1 MDKLRSME
9 VFAAAAEAGSFSA
22 CADALGLS
30 AVMVGKHVG
39 QLERHLGVRLLQR
52 STRRQSLTEAGR
64 LFLDECR
71 QILERVRNAET
82 VAERLHSQPRGR
94 LRITAPVTLGE
105 TAVAEAVSVY
115 LLRYPEVTVE
125 LVLDDAF
132 TDLIADGFDAAVRI
146 GALASSD
153 HLVARP
159 LRPYRMAICAAPA
172 YLARSGPLLAPA
184 DLARCQF
191 LCPPYPARRFI
202 LTLDRGDQR
211 DEVELSPHLQSEHFP
226 FLMRAVREGHGV
238 GLLPVYA
245 GWEDVREG
253 RLVPVLKE
261 WKPEGLGNRLFI
273 ITTPNLHPSMATRAL
288 IEFLRQRIPAL
299 DVFSG
304 NAAALDPP

>member
-1 MDKLRSME
+1 MDKLRRME

-64 LFLDECR
+64 LFLEECR

-94 LRITAPVTLGE
+94 LRVTAPVTLGE
-105 TAVAEAVSVY
+105 TAVAEAVSAY

-172 YLARSGPLLAPA
+172 YLAQAGHPRTLA
-184 DLARCQF
+184 DLAGHRCLNHLLWPQGMGW
-191 LCPPYPARRFI
+191 PAPGDGAAAVPSAPLTANNGQALRRAA
-202 LTLDRGDQR
+202 LAGCGVVMQP
-211 DEVELSPHLQSEHFP
+211 EVLL
-226 FLMRAVREGHGV
+226 AADIAA
-238 GLLPVYA
+238 GLLVPLLEDTMPAPRPVHLLYP
-245 GWEDVREG
+245 R
-253 RLVPVLKE
+253 
-261 WKPEGLGNRLFI
+261 
-273 ITTPNLHPSMATRAL
+273 
-288 IEFLRQRIPAL
+288 
-299 DVFSG
+299 
-304 NAAALDPP
+304 DPRPLPKQACFVDIMLEKMGA

>member
-64 LFLDECR
+64 LFLEECR

-94 LRITAPVTLGE
+94 LRVTAPVTLGE
-105 TAVAEAVSVY
+105 TAVAEAVSAY

-146 GALASSD
+146 GALANSD

-172 YLARSGPLLAPA
+172 YLAQAGHPRTLA
-184 DLARCQF
+184 DLAGHRCLNHLLWPQGMGW
-191 LCPPYPARRFI
+191 PATADDQAAVPSAPLAANNGQALRRAA
-202 LTLDRGDQR
+202 LAGCGVVMQP
-211 DEVELSPHLQSEHFP
+211 EVLL
-226 FLMRAVREGHGV
+226 AADIAG
-238 GLLPVYA
+238 GLLVPLLEDAVPAPRPVHLLYP
-245 GWEDVREG
+245 R
-253 RLVPVLKE
+253 
-261 WKPEGLGNRLFI
+261 
-273 ITTPNLHPSMATRAL
+273 
-288 IEFLRQRIPAL
+288 
-299 DVFSG
+299 
-304 NAAALDPP
+304 DPRPLPKQASFVQIMLEKMGA

>member
-172 YLARSGPLLAPA
+172 YLARAGHPRTLA
-184 DLARCQF
+184 DLAGHRCLNHLLWPQGMGW
-191 LCPPYPARRFI
+191 PASGDGPAPLAANNGQALRRAALAGCGI
-202 LTLDRGDQR
+202 VMQP
-211 DEVELSPHLQSEHFP
+211 EVLLAAD
-226 FLMRAVREGHGV
+226 LAA
-238 GLLPVYA
+238 GL
-245 GWEDVREG
+245 
-253 RLVPVLKE
+253 LVPVLE
-261 WKPEGLGNRLFI
+261 DA
-273 ITTPNLHPSMATRAL
+273 TPPPRPVHLLYAR
-288 IEFLRQRIPAL
+288 
-299 DVFSG
+299 
-304 NAAALDPP
+304 DPRPLPKQARFVDIMLERMGT

>member
-9 VFAAAAEAGSFSA
+9 VFAVAAEAGSFSA

-64 LFLDECR
+64 LFLEECR

-94 LRITAPVTLGE
+94 LRVTAPVTLGE
-105 TAVAEAVSVY
+105 TAVAEAVSAY

-146 GALASSD
+146 GALANSD

-172 YLARSGPLLAPA
+172 YLAQAGHPQTLAELAGHRCLNHLLWPQGMGWPATAHGQAAVPSAPLAANNGQALRRAALAGCGVVMQPEVLLAADIAGGLLVPLLEDAVPAPRPVH
-184 DLARCQF
+184 L
-191 LCPPYPARRFI
+191 LYP
-202 LTLDRGDQR
+202 R
-211 DEVELSPHLQSEHFP
+211 DPRP
-226 FLMRAVREGHGV
+226 
-238 GLLPVYA
+238 LPKQASFVQIMLEKMGA
-245 GWEDVREG
+245 
-253 RLVPVLKE
+253 
-261 WKPEGLGNRLFI
+261 
-273 ITTPNLHPSMATRAL
+273 
-288 IEFLRQRIPAL
+288 
-299 DVFSG
+299 
-304 NAAALDPP
+304 

>member
-52 STRRQSLTEAGR
+52 STRRQSLTEAGH
-64 LFLDECR
+64 LFLEECR
-71 QILERVRNAET
+71 QILERVRKAET

-94 LRITAPVTLGE
+94 LRVTAPVTLGE
-105 TAVAEAVSVY
+105 TAVAEAVSAY

-172 YLARSGPLLAPA
+172 YLAQAGHPRTLA
-184 DLARCQF
+184 DLAGHRCLNHLLWPQGMGW
-191 LCPPYPARRFI
+191 PAPEDGAAPKSSVPLAANNGQALRRAA
-202 LTLDRGDQR
+202 LAGCGVVMQP
-211 DEVELSPHLQSEHFP
+211 EVLL
-226 FLMRAVREGHGV
+226 AADIAA
-238 GLLPVYA
+238 GLLVPLLENAMPVPRPVHLLYPRDPRPLPKQA
-245 GWEDVREG
+245 CFVDVMLEKMG
-253 RLVPVLKE
+253 
-261 WKPEGLGNRLFI
+261 
-273 ITTPNLHPSMATRAL
+273 A
-288 IEFLRQRIPAL
+288 
-299 DVFSG
+299 
-304 NAAALDPP
+304 

>member
-52 STRRQSLTEAGR
+52 STRRQSLTEAGH
-64 LFLDECR
+64 LFLEECR

-94 LRITAPVTLGE
+94 LRVTAPVTLGE
-105 TAVAEAVSVY
+105 TAVAEAVSAY

-125 LVLDDAF
+125 LVLDDTF

-172 YLARSGPLLAPA
+172 YLAQAGHPRTLAELAGHRCLNHLLWPQGMGWPAPEDGAASNASAPLAANNGQALRRAALAGCGVVMQPEVLLAADIAAGLLVPLLEDAMPAPRPVH
-184 DLARCQF
+184 L
-191 LCPPYPARRFI
+191 LYP
-202 LTLDRGDQR
+202 R
-211 DEVELSPHLQSEHFP
+211 DPRPLPKQTCFV
-226 FLMRAVREGHGV
+226 GV
-238 GLLPVYA
+238 MLEKMGA
-245 GWEDVREG
+245 
-253 RLVPVLKE
+253 
-261 WKPEGLGNRLFI
+261 
-273 ITTPNLHPSMATRAL
+273 
-288 IEFLRQRIPAL
+288 
-299 DVFSG
+299 
-304 NAAALDPP
+304 

>member
-64 LFLDECR
+64 LFLEECR
-71 QILERVRNAET
+71 LILERVRNAET

-94 LRITAPVTLGE
+94 LRVTAPVTLGE
-105 TAVAEAVSVY
+105 TAVAEAVSAF
-115 LLRYPEVTVE
+115 LLNYPEVTVE

-172 YLARSGPLLAPA
+172 YLAQAGHPRSLSDLAGHRCLNHLLWPQGMGWPAFEGGPGRMAAAPLAANNGQALRRAALAGCGIVMQPEVLLAADIAAGLLVPLLEDATPAPRPVHLLYPR
-184 DLARCQF
+184 DPRPLPKQARF
-191 LCPPYPARRFI
+191 
-202 LTLDRGDQR
+202 
-211 DEVELSPHLQSEHFP
+211 VEIMLEK
-226 FLMRAVREGHGV
+226 MGA
-238 GLLPVYA
+238 
-245 GWEDVREG
+245 
-253 RLVPVLKE
+253 
-261 WKPEGLGNRLFI
+261 
-273 ITTPNLHPSMATRAL
+273 
-288 IEFLRQRIPAL
+288 
-299 DVFSG
+299 
-304 NAAALDPP
+304 